1 MICRPRSKNFPKCD
15 HHFHGCLHSP
25 PAHPPHDALPF
36 TVFDFHRRLHG
47 QDTPAQNSRL
57 CSCRQCRRGLGR
69 ANMRPIG
76 LPTTRLSTQRNL
88 CWQCSRHLRRPA
100 ADQHQSFS
108 SLSFQPLRHAQSPF
122 KAQPSSRAFSRTSFP
137 RATAFTPSYPAV
149 KAGYFSSNTISDQ
162 DHVVQRPTPAPKSG
176 ESVAS
181 IPPSPSDPAAANI
194 VLPHRRRQ
202 AIRRAANDTTILPEN
217 ASDILTSVAAAQ
229 PAHSFRRQLSA
240 LLSLSKPRLT
250 VLVVLTAMAPYAL
263 YPVPAFLSP
272 LAETPSL
279 SPLTLLFLTTGTT
292 LCSASAN
299 ALNMLYE
306 PSTDA
311 KMSRT
316 RNRPLVRHLLT
327 TRAAVLFAV
336 GCGVVGTAALYWGV
350 NPTVAFLGALNIGL
364 YAGVY
369 TPMKRL
375 SWLNTWVGALVGG
388 IPPLMGWAA
397 AAGESATG
405 DGAWRELLFAN
416 DGSSLG
422 GWLMAGLLFAWQFPH
437 FMALSWGIREEY
449 KTAGLR
455 MLCWVNSARNAR
467 VALRYSL
474 VFVPI
479 CVGLCMAGIT
489 EWTFALTSLPAN
501 VWLVREAWRFWK
513 HEGHKGSA
521 RGLFWASVWHL
532 PAVLGLAL
540 LQKKGMWQ
548 RVWNSIVGEPV
559 DDEEWEDVDDEM
571 QVVPTPLRIPIANQ
585 PVKES
590 NS

>member
-1 MICRPRSKNFPKCD
+1 
-15 HHFHGCLHSP
+15 
-25 PAHPPHDALPF
+25 
-36 TVFDFHRRLHG
+36 
-47 QDTPAQNSRL
+47 
-57 CSCRQCRRGLGR
+57 
-69 ANMRPIG
+69 MRPIG
-76 LPTTRLSTQRNL
+76 LPNPFLSQGNL
-88 CWQCSRHLRRPA
+88 CWRCSRHLGRVA
-100 ADQHQSFS
+100 ADQNHLYSPRPLHQA
-108 SLSFQPLRHAQSPF
+108 LPRFQVQA
-122 KAQPSSRAFSRTSFP
+122 PSRLFSRTSLP
-137 RATAFTPSYPAV
+137 RATVFTPSYPAI
-149 KAGYFSSNTISDQ
+149 KAGYFSSNTLS
-162 DHVVQRPTPAPKSG
+162 VQYDVAHSSASVPKPVASAAPTPP
-176 ESVAS
+176 
-181 IPPSPSDPAAANI
+181 PPSDLAAANSH
-194 VLPHRRRQ
+194 LPHRRRQ
-202 AIRRAANDTTILPEN
+202 ASRRAAASAVSPPLSDPPILPQN
-217 ASDILTSVAAAQ
+217 ASDLLTSVAAAQ

-327 TRAAVLFAV
+327 TRAALLFAV
-336 GCGVVGTAALYWGV
+336 GCGGVGTAALYWGV
-350 NPTVAFLGALNIGL
+350 NPTVAFLGALNIAL

-405 DGAWRELLFAN
+405 DGAWRELLLAS
-416 DGSSLG
+416 DGSSVG

-437 FMALSWGIREEY
+437 FMALSWSIREEY
-449 KTAGLR
+449 KNAGLK
-455 MLCWVNSARNAR
+455 MLSWVDPARNAR

-479 CVGLCMAGIT
+479 CVGLCMIGVT
-489 EWTFALTSLPAN
+489 EWSFAVTSLPAN
-501 VWLVREAWRFWK
+501 VWLIREAWRFWR
-513 HEGHKGSA
+513 HEGNKGSA

-548 RVWNSIVGEPV
+548 RVWKSIVGDPV
-559 DDEEWEDVDDEM
+559 DEEEWEDVDDELDA
-571 QVVPTPLRIPIANQ
+571 VSIPVQIPSRNQ
-585 PVKES
+585 AAQEGNP
-590 NS
+590 